1 MESLQIILLA
11 DRDELLYGM
20 LLVFKLFE
28 FIEHVEDFSSDTS
41 SWLDLLVLLEVH
53 ASLIESIHRVSSLDN
68 TGDVFVF
75 IILGVSSTNLLVVLI
90 TCLEA
95 RQQIRHLV

>member
-1 MESLQIILLA
+1 
-11 DRDELLYGM
+11 M

-75 IILGVSSTNLLVVLI
+75 IILGVSSTNILVVLI
-90 TCLEA
+90 TWLEA